1 MHPLD
6 VLARGGRVAVEAVPG
21 AGKTR
26 LLLAACEGGGV
37 ASLVL
42 AYNTQL
48 AAAVTRAL
56 EEREDTNSICLTF
69 HALCGRCLA
78 PARDDAQLEAAV
90 DAAERGRLVPR
101 DVPDVTRVLVDEAQD
116 VRPLYARLLRVL
128 GLARDGVAML
138 VAGDRA
144 QLIYDFDPD
153 YPASLQLLD
162 APHELLGG
170 KEAWHH
176 VTLDVSYRLT
186 HPIASL
192 VNAVFGTSI
201 VAKKEG
207 PVVEVRTA
215 SSAFK
220 LADVLR
226 DVLGDKDNDDLL
238 LLVDR
243 RRGNRPLQTLLNT
256 LSREGRK
263 VHVHGVDADEATREG
278 KLRCATW
285 WGAKGLECDTAVVLL
300 PSAAP
305 RNPTYVALT
314 RARRRLVLVLDA
326 REPHA
331 AVSAAVAALSSSS
344 LVDMTTPKAAQA
356 VALGQTR
363 DAAASLRPVEWSAR
377 QDALRCLDRHAPRP
391 QALAAATEKTPCAQ
405 AAEEEGEEGDRAEA
419 VRVTVE
425 GREEDVRGAALR
437 VALVAA
443 EARATGRVRAMEDVL
458 HPTRLDADQ
467 RDAAVRAG
475 LAARPVGRYAS
486 DDSLL
491 APDLRAAAT
500 AAYARLVAKGGEEDK
515 DDLAEVALATLAWDG
530 FDHVMRQH
538 RPVHAWAAHPTVAR
552 ATERAMALLPAAE
565 DGARYD
571 VRLVARGAHVRVHAT
586 TPRACYHAVW
596 GRTSADVSEAAV
608 RAALHPQ
615 RRCVLVDLA
624 TGAADVV
631 EAHDPATLLGE
642 EAE

>member
-1 MHPLD
+1 MTLDPLD

-26 LLLAACEGGGV
+26 LLLAACEGSS
-37 ASLVL
+37 SLVL

-56 EEREDTNSICLTF
+56 EEREDTLCLTF

-90 DAAERGRLVPR
+90 DAAERGRLTPR

-170 KEAWHH
+170 DAWHH
-176 VTLDVSYRLT
+176 VTLDVSHRLT
-186 HPIASL
+186 KPIASV

-201 VAKKEG
+201 VAEKDG

-215 SSAFK
+215 PSAFK
-220 LADVLR
+220 LVDVLR
-226 DVLGDKDNDDLL
+226 DVLSEEQNEDLL

-331 AVSAAVAALSSSS
+331 AVSAAVASLSSS
-344 LVDMTTPKAAQA
+344 LVDMTPKAARA
-356 VALGQTR
+356 VALGQTL
-363 DAAASLRPVEWSAR
+363 DAPTSLRPVEWSAR
-377 QDALRCLDRHAPRP
+377 QDALRCLDRHAPRR
-391 QALAAATEKTPCAQ
+391 QALAEATEKTPCAQ
-405 AAEEEGEEGDRAEA
+405 AAEEEEEDCEA
-419 VRVTVE
+419 VRVTVD
-425 GREEDVRGAALR
+425 GREEDVRFAALR

-443 EARATGRVRAMEDVL
+443 EVRATGRVRAMEDVL
-458 HPTRLDADQ
+458 HPTRLDAEQ

-486 DDSLL
+486 DDALL

-500 AAYARLVAKGGEEDK
+500 AAYARLVEDK
-515 DDLAEVALATLAWDG
+515 NKEDDAAEVALATLAWDG

-538 RPVHAWAAHPTVAR
+538 RPVSAWASHPTVAR
-552 ATERAMALLPAAE
+552 ATERALALLPTAE

-571 VRLVARGAHVRVHAT
+571 VRLVARDAHARVHAT

-631 EAHDPATLLGE
+631 EARDPAALLGE
-642 EAE
+642 